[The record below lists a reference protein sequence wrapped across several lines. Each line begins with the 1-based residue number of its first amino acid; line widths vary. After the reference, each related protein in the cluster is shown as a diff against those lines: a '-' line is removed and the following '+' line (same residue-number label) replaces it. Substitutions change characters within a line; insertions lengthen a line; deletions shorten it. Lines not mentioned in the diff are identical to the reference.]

1 MNSYQSLSRESEIP
15 ENEQPLN
22 YAEGKR
28 SKTYATETSS
38 PPIRVEPVEEQ
49 KSKSLSAM
57 RQHASKQIDQ
67 LQKQADLLVKQARQ
81 IESRVELAEK
91 IGKARFGFKPV
102 LLQHYFLYRK
112 ICLKSRIFC
121 SRLLSIFKN
130 IRHLFN
136 HVRACF
142 EKSFTTRG
150 CPFS

>member
-67 LQKQADLLVKQARQ
+67 LQKQADLLHYNHKSCFQKP
-81 IESRVELAEK
+81 IHNIYFHPLLA
-91 IGKARFGFKPV
+91 GD
-102 LLQHYFLYRK
+102 
-112 ICLKSRIFC
+112 
-121 SRLLSIFKN
+121 
-130 IRHLFN
+130 
-136 HVRACF
+136 
-142 EKSFTTRG
+142 
-150 CPFS
+150 

>member
-38 PPIRVEPVEEQ
+38 PPIRVEPVEEL

-81 IESRVELAEK
+81 IESRVELAENRK
-91 IGKARFGFKPV
+91 SPFWFQTGFTPA
-102 LLQHYFLYRK
+102 LLPLQEKYKH
-112 ICLKSRIFC
+112 
-121 SRLLSIFKN
+121 RL
-130 IRHLFN
+130 
-136 HVRACF
+136 
-142 EKSFTTRG
+142 
-150 CPFS
+150 